1 MKKKTS
7 IYCCSPLSQSLFASH
22 IQQISTFVFRIGWL
36 HFVVTAA
43 IGISQSSH
51 TSRIALNSNNTSE
64 TETDDEN
71 KQKKFCI
78 SCPTRYWWEPSN
90 SVWKTFTRFLHTTRG
105 WFSTNGRLW
114 LIWPTAASHMLDWAP
129 VDYKALDFLFFGIF
143 SIERKQYFEIIFGL
157 PSVYAFCAQLNTIE
171 VATES
176 TLAAPNQFSYRKH
189 CVCVCEKFVTKVQ
202 IPHHL
207 QLLAFIAKCLF
218 QFLVFACFFSRR
230 WRDDIYGF
238 VAIRKL
244 INFYLLTVWHVCD
257 VFVSCA
263 VHIIPQSIQ
272 SIEVHWSGTSRWEK
286 RPHGNGSTQVVWLC
300 LGARCDITTSV

>member
-1 MKKKTS
+1 MPNPILMRTIKFGVENFYS
-7 IYCCSPLSQSLFASH
+7 FSPHNTWLIFYEWPIVVDMADGSVPYAWLS
-22 IQQISTFVFRIGWL
+22 
-36 HFVVTAA
+36 
-43 IGISQSSH
+43 
-51 TSRIALNSNNTSE
+51 TSRLQST
-64 TETDDEN
+64 
-71 KQKKFCI
+71 
-78 SCPTRYWWEPSN
+78 
-90 SVWKTFTRFLHTTRG
+90 
-105 WFSTNGRLW
+105 WFSLLWNFFDRTQTIFRNNIWTSFRLCVLRSIKHNWGGHWEHAGRAQ
-114 LIWPTAASHMLDWAP
+114 P
-129 VDYKALDFLFFGIF
+129 IF
-143 SIERKQYFEIIFGL
+143 IPK
-157 PSVYAFCAQLNTIE
+157 
-171 VATES
+171 
-176 TLAAPNQFSYRKH
+176 TL